1 MIQSPTHEGDE
12 RMKYP
17 IGCEISGPTAMW
29 TRPDSGDAPVSYPAP
44 SFAAVKG
51 IFESIVW
58 LKSAEVVPTRVEIC
72 APLVFH
78 TYSTNYG
85 GPLRKS
91 DSRKTGSSYQ
101 LLATVLINVCYRVY
115 GVVAVDET
123 ADRRPSEAAKRQ
135 HSIVRNGA
143 HAYQEMFERRLR
155 NGQCHS
161 MPFLGWKEF
170 VPDYVGPIREETRV
184 CTDISTVIPSM
195 LWQVFPTGKF
205 GTWQPTFRQ
214 NVKIEK
220 GVLDY
225 AQ

>member
-1 MIQSPTHEGDE
+1 
-12 RMKYP
+12 MKKYEVSL
-17 IGCEISGPTAMW
+17 EISGPTAMW
-29 TRPDSGDAPVSYPAP
+29 TRPDTGDAPVSYPAP
-44 SFAAVKG
+44 TYGAVKG

-72 APLVFH
+72 APLVYH
-78 TYSTNYG
+78 TYTTNYG

-91 DSRKTGSSYQ
+91 KSMQKGSSYQ
-101 LLATVLINVCYRVY
+101 LLATVLVNVCYRIY
-115 GVVAVDET
+115 GVAEVDESVG
-123 ADRRPSEAAKRQ
+123 RRLSGAAQLQ
-135 HSIVRNGA
+135 HAMARNGA
-143 HAYQEMFERRLR
+143 HAYQEMFMRRVR

-161 MPFLGWKEF
+161 IPCLGWKEF

-184 CTDISTVIPSM
+184 CTDICTVVPSM
-195 LWQVFPTGKF
+195 LWQVFPAGKF

-220 GVLDY
+220 GMLDY

>member
-1 MIQSPTHEGDE
+1 
-12 RMKYP
+12 MKKYEVSL
-17 IGCEISGPTAMW
+17 EISGPTAMW
-29 TRPDSGDAPVSYPAP
+29 TRPDTGDAPVSYPAP
-44 SFAAVKG
+44 TYGAVKG

-91 DSRKTGSSYQ
+91 KSMLKGSSYQ

-115 GVVAVDET
+115 GVAEVDVS
-123 ADRRPSEAAKRQ
+123 AGRRLSDAAQRQ
-135 HSIVRNGA
+135 HAIARNGA
-143 HAYQEMFERRLR
+143 HAYQEMFMRRVR

-161 MPFLGWKEF
+161 MPCLGWKEF
-170 VPDYVGPIREETRV
+170 VPDYVGPFRDETSV
-184 CTDISTVIPSM
+184 CKDISTVIPSM